1 MLHYTQ
7 YGQGQ
12 PIIILHGLLGSSE
25 NWKTIAQ
32 HLGEY
37 FDVYTLDL
45 RNHGMSFHHS
55 DMTYHDMATDVIE
68 LVNHYHLYN
77 PIIIG
82 HSMGGKV
89 AISVAKQI
97 EAQLHKL
104 IIVDIINKKYDNRH
118 LDILNVMEDI
128 AFGEFN
134 SLSTLNIALEKDIP
148 NPQLRGFILKNIIR
162 KAIPF
167 KWKVNIPAIKNNYH
181 HISGPIP
188 LDTPLEIPTLIIRG
202 EHSDYI
208 TDTDIKTLH
217 TTFETVQVDTIPN
230 TGHWIHVESP
240 KPFLNTVFNFIL
252 E

>member
-1 MLHYTQ
+1 
-7 YGQGQ
+7 
-12 PIIILHGLLGSSE
+12 
-25 NWKTIAQ
+25 
-32 HLGEY
+32 
-37 FDVYTLDL
+37 
-45 RNHGMSFHHS
+45 
-55 DMTYHDMATDVIE
+55 
-68 LVNHYHLYN
+68 
-77 PIIIG
+77 
-82 HSMGGKV
+82 
-89 AISVAKQI
+89 
-97 EAQLHKL
+97 
-104 IIVDIINKKYDNRH
+104 
-118 LDILNVMEDI
+118 
-128 AFGEFN
+128 
-134 SLSTLNIALEKDIP
+134 LNIALEKDIP

>member
-1 MLHYTQ
+1 MLHYNQ

-12 PIIILHGLLGSSE
+12 PLIILHGLLGSSE
-25 NWKTIAQ
+25 NWKTVAQ

-55 DMTYHDMATDVIE
+55 DMTYHDMAMDVIE

-104 IIVDIINKKYDNRH
+104 IIVD
-118 LDILNVMEDI
+118 
-128 AFGEFN
+128 
-134 SLSTLNIALEKDIP
+134 
-148 NPQLRGFILKNIIR
+148 
-162 KAIPF
+162 
-167 KWKVNIPAIKNNYH
+167 
-181 HISGPIP
+181 
-188 LDTPLEIPTLIIRG
+188 
-202 EHSDYI
+202 
-208 TDTDIKTLH
+208 
-217 TTFETVQVDTIPN
+217 
-230 TGHWIHVESP
+230 
-240 KPFLNTVFNFIL
+240 
-252 E
+252 